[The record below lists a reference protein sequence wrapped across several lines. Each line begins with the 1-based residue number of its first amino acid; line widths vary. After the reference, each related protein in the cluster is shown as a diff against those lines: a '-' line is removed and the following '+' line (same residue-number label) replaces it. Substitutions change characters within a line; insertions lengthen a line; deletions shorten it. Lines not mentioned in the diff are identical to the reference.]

1 MQRIRDAIKEHTGVD
16 PPKAPP
22 PPKLEA
28 YGSAELVESD
38 TLMSQLR
45 HLYSGEGI
53 FSQLPLIMEEYG
65 QACVPTRDPCL
76 TM

>member
-22 PPKLEA
+22 PPKVEA
-28 YGSAELVESD
+28 YGSADLAESSA
-38 TLMSQLR
+38 LMSQLR

-53 FSQLPLIMEEYG
+53 FSKLPLIMEEYG
-65 QACVPTRDPCL
+65 QS
-76 TM
+76 

>member
-22 PPKLEA
+22 PPKMEA
-28 YGSAELVESD
+28 YGSAELAESGK
-38 TLMSQLR
+38 LMSQLR

-53 FSQLPLIMEEYG
+53 YSQLPQIMEEYG
-65 QACVPTRDPCL
+65 LA
-76 TM
+76 

>member
-28 YGSAELVESD
+28 YGSAELVESN
-38 TLMSQLR
+38 TLMSQLC